1 MRQPGFFLQWFRK
14 PSLDQ
19 RHARASAPLNKIN
32 RGRTNNSNVTIVETG
47 FPGKPNTGLP
57 WHIPNTAGF
66 PGRIATRRKKIPRP
80 WL

>member
-19 RHARASAPLNKIN
+19 RQRARLRTAQQIN
-32 RGRTNNSNVTIVETG
+32 RGRHNNSNVTIVETG

-66 PGRIATRRKKIPRP
+66 PGRIATASKKIPRP